1 LTLSAKNLSPF
12 AHFLVMGAKLPPHIP
27 AHPQE
32 KDATREHEARE
43 LQELGGDAGEQHE
56 QSVIGNPLC
65 T

>member
-1 LTLSAKNLSPF
+1 
-12 AHFLVMGAKLPPHIP
+12 MGAKLPPHLP

-32 KDATREHEARE
+32 KDAAREHEAHE

-56 QSVIGNPLC
+56 QGVIGNPLC